1 MTTPTTEVYYFAEC
15 VEALAS
21 AEYEKSEA
29 QNKVEESHLKLTQI
43 REEKDK
49 AKCEFYNADQTLHYV
64 IQNIDGSK
72 NTTTLAEKLMRML
85 YNKKET
91 ESKFSKAE
99 EKEKEASEEYE
110 KAIYKNEVATKNY
123 SDAKYKMDLAW
134 KAAEDSVQLK

>member
-1 MTTPTTEVYYFAEC
+1 MTTPTPEVYYLAEC

-49 AKCEFYNADQTLHYV
+49 AKCEFYNADQNLPYV
-64 IQNIDGSK
+64 IQNIDSSID
-72 NTTTLAEKLMRML
+72 TTTLAEKLMCML

-99 EKEKEASEEYE
+99 EKEKEASEEYD
-110 KAIYKNEVATKNY
+110 KAIYNNEVATKNY
-123 SDAKYKMDLAW
+123 SDAKYKMELAW
-134 KAAEDSVQLK
+134 KPAEDSVQLK

>member
-1 MTTPTTEVYYFAEC
+1 V
-15 VEALAS
+15 AS

-43 REEKDK
+43 REEKDE
-49 AKCEFYNADQTLHYV
+49 AKCEFYNADQTLHYA
-64 IQNIDGSK
+64 IQNIDGLK
-72 NTTTLAEKLMRML
+72 NTTTLAETLMRML

-99 EKEKEASEEYE
+99 EKEKKASEEYD
-110 KAIYKNEVATKNY
+110 KAIYNNEVATKNY

>member
-1 MTTPTTEVYYFAEC
+1 MGTPTPEVYYFAEC
-15 VEALAS
+15 IEALAS

-43 REEKDK
+43 REERDK
-49 AKCEFYNADQTLHYV
+49 AKCEFYNAVQTIHYAS
-64 IQNIDGSK
+64 QNIDGLK
-72 NTTTLAEKLMRML
+72 DTTTLAEKLMCML

-110 KAIYKNEVATKNY
+110 KAIYNNEVATKNY
-123 SDAKYKMDLAW
+123 SDAKYKMELAW
-134 KAAEDSVQLK
+134 KPAEDSVKLK